1 MKWMIIPAL
10 CGTLFAADPG
20 YKVLQKI
27 KVGGNGGWDYVYVD
41 SGAQR
46 LYASHTNQTEVIDLA
61 SGTVVGKIADT
72 TGVHGIAVA
81 ADLGKGYTSNGR
93 ANNVS
98 VFDLKTLETLAKVD
112 TGKNPDA
119 IVYEPSTHRV
129 FTFNGSSKDSTV
141 IDAKTGA
148 VVTTVPVGGKPE
160 FAQLDGKGK
169 IYFNVEDTNELVEMD
184 AAKATLTK
192 RIALTGC
199 ESPSGLAID
208 SQKRR
213 LFSVCEN
220 KVMVITDPDAGK
232 VIGSAPIGT
241 GADGVAFDN
250 GYAFSS
256 NGRDGTVTV
265 VGEQGGKYEAL
276 QTLSTQPSARTIG
289 ADPKTHKLYLP
300 AAEQGA
306 ATVGKDGKQ
315 GRPGVVPD
323 SFMIVVVGK

>member
-1 MKWMIIPAL
+1 MKLFLMAAL
-10 CGTLFAADPG
+10 CGTVFGADPG
-20 YKVLQKI
+20 YKVLEKI

-41 SGAQR
+41 SAAQR

-61 SGTVVGKIADT
+61 TGKPVGKIADT
-72 TGVHGIAVA
+72 TGVHGIAIA
-81 ADLGKGYTSNGR
+81 TDLGKGYTSNGR

-98 VFDLKTLETLAKVD
+98 VFDLQTLQTLASVA

-119 IVYEPSTHRV
+119 IVYEPVTHRV
-129 FTFNGSSKDSTV
+129 VTFNGSSKDSTV

-148 VVTTVPVGGKPE
+148 VVATVPVGGKPE
-160 FAQLDGKGK
+160 FAQVDGKGK
-169 IYFNVEDTNELVEMD
+169 IYFNIEDTNELAEMD
-184 AAKATLTK
+184 AASAKITK
-192 RIALTGC
+192 RFALTGC
-199 ESPSGLAID
+199 DSPSGLAFD
-208 SQKRR
+208 SQKRH

-220 KVMVITDPDAGK
+220 KVMVISDPDAGK
-232 VIGSAPIGT
+232 VIATAPIGM

-265 VGEQGGKYEAL
+265 VSADKFDVV
-276 QTLSTQPSARTIG
+276 QTVTTAKSARTIG

-300 AAEQGA
+300 AAEQGS
-306 ATVGKDGKQ
+306 ATLDKDGKP

-323 SFMIVVVGK
+323 SFMLVVLGK

>member
-1 MKWMIIPAL
+1 MKLFLMTAL

-46 LYASHTNQTEVIDLA
+46 LYASHTNQTEVLDLA
-61 SGTVVGKIADT
+61 TGMVVGKIAET

-81 ADLGKGYTSNGR
+81 TDLGKGYTSNGR

-119 IVYEPSTHRV
+119 IVYEPVTHRV

-148 VVTTVPVGGKPE
+148 VVATVPVGGKPE

-169 IYFNVEDTNELVEMD
+169 IYFNVEDTNELLEMD
-184 AAKATLTK
+184 AAIAKVTK

-199 ESPSGLAID
+199 DEPSGLAID
-208 SQKRR
+208 VQKRH
-213 LFSVCEN
+213 LFSVCGN
-220 KVMVITDPDAGK
+220 NVMVITDPDAGK
-232 VIGSAPIGT
+232 VIGTAPIGK

-256 NGRDGTVTV
+256 NGRDGTITV
-265 VGEQGGKYEAL
+265 VEAGGKFEVAA
-276 QTLSTQPSARTIG
+276 TVPTQASARTIG

-300 AAEQGA
+300 AAEQGS